1 MPTLEINGHQVE
13 IDDSFLAMT
22 PEQQNATV
30 DEIAQSLSGQ
40 AGQDHGHNNVPEF
53 QPLGV
58 EGYDPQTGL
67 VEAQDPGA
75 LSTFATA
82 GAEGVPVIGPA
93 LDSAALNI
101 SAGLGSLGTGQSFA
115 KVQREMQAMRDKGR
129 AEHPI
134 ARLGGNVAG
143 AITTLGPIAGTRT
156 GGYAFGLK
164 GPNLATRTI
173 AAGGSNAAL
182 AGADTLA
189 RGGSFDDAKRSAMFG
204 GGIGAALPIVGN
216 KLSQMGSKAAVAA
229 APTIDDLGNTARA
242 AFDTVRKSGIAVKP
256 PAFDRALYKMASQL
270 KSFGFDADLQKGTA
284 TVLNRLSQARGKP
297 LDLQELHNLRKL
309 AGQAA
314 RGSEASDR
322 EAAMIVID
330 AIDDIVD
337 DAANFSMRQTNTLG
351 APGAAAVGQEGR
363 TALQTGIKTWHTMRK
378 AETVQELFRRAE
390 ITAGSNK
397 GPAYAKAL
405 RQEFKSLAKRKNGLR
420 GFTPAERRVIEQVAK
435 GADSRH
441 LTAAFGRFL
450 RSIPATGIGGMGGF
464 ALGGGPVGA
473 GAAIAGLSAAGHGI
487 EQAALRSGARAGIN
501 AAERAGAFVR
511 SGGQTGG
518 RNYAPSVATP
528 LERTLRPAPLLTHDW
543 GRQ

>member
-1 MPTLEINGHQVE
+1 MPTLEINGQEVE
-13 IDDSFLAMT
+13 IDDSFLSMT
-22 PEQQNATV
+22 PEQQDATV
-30 DEIAQSLSGQ
+30 NEIAQSLGG
-40 AGQDHGHNNVPEF
+40 APAADRGHSNVPEF
-53 QPLGV
+53 DPGV
-58 EGYDPQTGL
+58 KGYNPKTGM

-75 LSTFATA
+75 FGTAMMA
-82 GAEGVPVIGPA
+82 GAEGVPIIGSA
-93 LDSAALNI
+93 LDSAALNMAA
-101 SAGLGSLGTGQSFA
+101 AGGSLLFGDKFA
-115 KVQREMQAMRDKGR
+115 RVKREMREMRDKGR

-143 AITTLGPIAGTRT
+143 AIATLGPIAGTRT
-156 GGYAFGLK
+156 GGLALGVR
-164 GPNLATRTI
+164 GPNLATRTLS
-173 AAGGSNAAL
+173 AGGSNAAL

-189 RGGSFDDAKRSAMFG
+189 RGGDFDDAKRSALFG
-204 GGIGAALPIVGN
+204 GGLGAALPIVGN

-229 APTIDDLGNTARA
+229 APTIDDLGVTARA

-256 PAFDRALYKMASQL
+256 PAFDRSLYKMAAQL
-270 KSFGFDADLQKGTA
+270 KSFGFDPDLQKGTA
-284 TVLNRLSQARGKP
+284 TVLNRLSQARGQP

-322 EAAMIVID
+322 EAATIVID
-330 AIDDIVD
+330 AIDNIVD
-337 DAANFSMRQTNTLG
+337 DAANFTMRQTNAIG
-351 APGAAAVGQEGR
+351 APGATVIGQEGR

-378 AETVQELFRRAE
+378 SETVQELFRRAE

-420 GFTPAERRVIEQVAK
+420 GFSPAEKRVIEQVAK
-435 GADSRH
+435 GADSRQ

-450 RSIPATGIGGMGGF
+450 RSIPATGIGGVSGF

-501 AAERAGAFVR
+501 AAERAAAFVR

-518 RNYAPSVATP
+518 RNYAPNVATP
-528 LERTLRPAPLLTHDW
+528 LERSLRPAPLLSHDW